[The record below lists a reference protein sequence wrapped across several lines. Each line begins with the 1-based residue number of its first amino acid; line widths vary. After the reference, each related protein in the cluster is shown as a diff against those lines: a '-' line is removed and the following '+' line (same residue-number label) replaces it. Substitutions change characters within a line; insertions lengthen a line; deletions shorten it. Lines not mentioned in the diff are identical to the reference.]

1 MSGRGARGW
10 RRIVVATDFSP
21 TARVALR
28 SAEALARDTG
38 TGLVLVHVVD
48 LPSTTY
54 AFGVERLGFPDIR
67 EAWAAEARRTLVAAA
82 ARLRRRGLG
91 AVEVDVRIGKSW
103 VQIVESV
110 RAHGADLVVLGNS
123 GRSRFDR
130 LLLGSTAENVV
141 RHSPVPVLVT
151 RSRPLRGLSRVL
163 VPVAFDEG
171 SRAAVAFARE
181 RLPRRVEIEAFHAA
195 APVAV
200 AEPWLPVPPPSIPEL
215 TRELRAFLRKAGA
228 ARLRQR
234 VEIADDAGAAI
245 LRRARAWK
253 ADLILLSTHGRGGF
267 SHLLLGSVAEKV
279 ARYADRPVLV
289 LPPPGRAAPAE
300 MPAADVPVAERPRA
314 RAVPLKK
321 PAVRPISRPPARQRP
336 GPWTGQAHTG
346 RGGPPG
352 RRGVGSKAG
361 MKTHRARTPK

>member
-1 MSGRGARGW
+1 MLA

-28 SAEALARDTG
+28 SAEVLARKTG
-38 TGLVLVHVVD
+38 AAMVLVHVVD

-54 AFGVERLGFPDIR
+54 TFGVETLGFPDVR
-67 EAWAAEARRTLVAAA
+67 ETWAVEARRTLLATAG
-82 ARLRRRGLG
+82 RLHRRGLA
-91 AVEVDVRIGKSW
+91 AVEVDVRVGRPWHEI
-103 VQIVESV
+103 IESA
-110 RAHGADLVVLGNS
+110 RAHVADLVVLGNS
-123 GRSRFDR
+123 GRSRFGR

-141 RHSPVPVLVT
+141 RHSPAPVLVT
-151 RSRPLRGLSRVL
+151 RSRPLRSLRRVL
-163 VPVAFDEG
+163 VPVSFDEG
-171 SRAAVAFARE
+171 SRTAVAFAAE
-181 RLPRRVEIEAFHAA
+181 RMPRGAKIEAFHAA
-195 APVAV
+195 MPVGL
-200 AEPWLPVPPPSIPEL
+200 AEPWLPVLPPSILEV
-215 TRELRAFLRKAGA
+215 TRELRAWLQEAGA
-228 ARLRQR
+228 ARMRPR
-234 VEIADDAGAAI
+234 VETAADAASAI

-253 ADLILLSTHGRGGF
+253 ADLILLCTHGRGGF

-300 MPAADVPVAERPRA
+300 MPIAERRRPKPLSVRA
-314 RAVPLKK
+314 PASK
-321 PAVRPISRPPARQRP
+321 PAPRPLGRKRP

-361 MKTHRARTPK
+361 MKTHEGRTRD

>member
-1 MSGRGARGW
+1 MSGRGSTSAW

-21 TARVALR
+21 TARAALR
-28 SAEALARDTG
+28 SAEALARDTS

-48 LPSTTY
+48 VPSTTY

-67 EAWAAEARRTLVAAA
+67 EAWATEARRKLLATAG
-82 ARLRRRGLG
+82 RLHRRGLA

-103 VQIVESV
+103 VEIIESA

-130 LLLGSTAENVV
+130 LLLGSAAENVM

-163 VPVAFDEG
+163 VPVSFDEG
-171 SRAAVAFARE
+171 SRAAVAFARD
-181 RLPRRVEIEAFHAA
+181 RLPRRVELEAFHAA
-195 APVAV
+195 APIAV
-200 AEPWLPVPPPSIPEL
+200 AEPWFPIPPPSIPQV
-215 TRELRAFLRKAGA
+215 TRELRAFLREAGA
-228 ARLRQR
+228 ARMRQR
-234 VEIADDAGAAI
+234 VEVADDAGAAI
-245 LRRARAWK
+245 LRRARAWR

-289 LPPPGRAAPAE
+289 LPPPGRAAT
-300 MPAADVPVAERPRA
+300 AATAAKRPRS
-314 RAVPLKK
+314 RTVPLEK
-321 PAVRPISRPPARQRP
+321 PAVRPIPRPQARKRP

-346 RGGPPG
+346 RGGPQG

-361 MKTHRARTPK
+361 MKTHRTRTSR